1 VLGLR
6 RRGVLLE
13 AGIAVPAGGVELG
26 LRRKTK
32 GVLLRNRKMDP
43 VALQC
48 AGASVLRPNVALFS
62 AFDHDHIFNE
72 LPLLGRE
79 LIGLIKAQ

>member
-1 VLGLR
+1 M
-6 RRGVLLE
+6 
-13 AGIAVPAGGVELG
+13 ELG

-32 GVLLRNRKMDP
+32 GGFAEKQEDGP

-48 AGASVLRPNVALFS
+48 AGASVLRPNMALFS